1 MEVAN
6 GMGNLYQLIDQALAD
21 TAPAKPAPK
30 APASKS
36 ASK

>member
-6 GMGNLYQLIDQALAD
+6 GMNNLYQLIDQALAD

-30 APASKS
+30 PPVKKPASK
-36 ASK
+36 